1 AGYHRFWHGLT
12 LFSEKRFAEA
22 KNEFLRA
29 VQLKCHHWRVAW
41 FTAESAYRSGDIA
54 LAKEAAQAVIKAVP
68 KFRPAGK
75 LLEKI
80 QGD

>member
-1 AGYHRFWHGLT
+1 M
-12 LFSEKRFAEA
+12 
-22 KNEFLRA
+22 
-29 VQLKCHHWRVAW
+29 QLKCSHWQVAW

-80 QGD
+80 EKN